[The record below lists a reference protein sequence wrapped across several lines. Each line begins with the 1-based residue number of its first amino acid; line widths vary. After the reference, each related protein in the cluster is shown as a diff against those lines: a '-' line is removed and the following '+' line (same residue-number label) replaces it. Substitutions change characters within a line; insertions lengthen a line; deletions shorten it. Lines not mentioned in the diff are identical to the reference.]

1 MASEGKKNGKEGRY
15 LAMSM
20 KVEEKGATPDLF
32 EAGNWLSSFRTAFV
46 KKDSRVAPRR
56 GRSRSWS
63 LVRAR
68 PKSHKDSS

>member
-32 EAGNWLSSFRTAFV
+32 EAGNWLN
-46 KKDSRVAPRR
+46 
-56 GRSRSWS
+56 
-63 LVRAR
+63 
-68 PKSHKDSS
+68 